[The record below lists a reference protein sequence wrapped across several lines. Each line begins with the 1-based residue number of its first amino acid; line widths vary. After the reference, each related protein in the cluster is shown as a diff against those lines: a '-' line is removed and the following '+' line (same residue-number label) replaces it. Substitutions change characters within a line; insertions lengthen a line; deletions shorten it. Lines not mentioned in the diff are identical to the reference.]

1 MCEAMFLSRQFVV
14 RAGVVCAVSTLAVG
28 AALYLTNTGLDI
40 SGLRDRVAA
49 SVAAVPAIPVTTPV
63 PVSIGTSRT
72 EPVKIYLTGIGTV
85 QAYNTV
91 MVKSR
96 VDGEIVQV
104 VFQEGQ
110 DLKIGD
116 PLAIIDPRPFQA
128 QLAQQ
133 RAARAKDEALWVGAV
148 LDMKRYEDL
157 VRRDFASRQQVD
169 QQRALVDQYRAQM
182 DSDQAQIDYAQTQVD
197 YTTIRSPIEGRAGI
211 RQIDQGNFV
220 HAADNSPIVVIT
232 QLRPI
237 SVIFTLAA
245 SSVEQGKL
253 TPGQTHVPVVAM
265 AADDRT
271 RLDEGT
277 IDLVDNQVDQTTG
290 TIKLKASFPNKDLHL
305 WPGNFVNGRI
315 VVDERKAG
323 VTVPA
328 AALRHGPRGDF
339 IWVVSHEQ
347 KAELRNVTAG
357 QAIDGR
363 VLIERG
369 LKPGEQVVTDG
380 HFRLEAGVS
389 VEVIKR
395 EQDQPPPAKS

>member
-1 MCEAMFLSRQFVV
+1 MIVSRQFVV
-14 RAGVVCAVSTLAVG
+14 RAGLACALSALAVG
-28 AALYLTNTGLDI
+28 TALYLADAKIDGAA
-40 SGLRDRVAA
+40 LRDRITATTGA
-49 SVAAVPAIPVTTPV
+49 PPPPVNPPV
-63 PVSIGTSRT
+63 PVSVGLSRS

-91 MVKSR
+91 AIKSR
-96 VDGEIVQV
+96 IDGEIMQV
-104 VFQEGQ
+104 LFKEGQ
-110 DLKIGD
+110 DVKAGD
-116 PLAIIDPRPFQA
+116 PLAIIDPRTLQA

-133 RAARAKDEALWVGAV
+133 RAARAKDEVLLQGAL
-148 LDMKRYEDL
+148 LDLKRYEEL
-157 VRRDFASRQQVD
+157 SQRNFASRQQVD
-169 QQRALVDQYRAQM
+169 QQRAQVDQYRAQI
-182 DSDQAQIDYAQTQVD
+182 DSGQAQIDYAQTQLG

-220 HAADNSPIVVIT
+220 HASDNTPMVVIT
-232 QLRPI
+232 QLRTI

-245 SSVEQGKL
+245 SSVAQGRL
-253 TPGQTHVPVVAM
+253 TPGQTHIPVVAM

-277 IDLVDNQVDQTTG
+277 IDLVDNQVDQSTG

-315 VVDERKAG
+315 VVDERNAG
-323 VTVPA
+323 VTVSA

-347 KAELRNVTAG
+347 KVELRTVTAG

-380 HFRLEAGVS
+380 HFRLEPGTKVDI
-389 VEVIKR
+389 VGR
-395 EQDQPPPAKS
+395 EQDAPRPRNG

>member
-1 MCEAMFLSRQFVV
+1 MFLSRHVLV
-14 RAGVVCAVSTLAVG
+14 RAGVVFGLSGLVAGGV
-28 AALYLTNTGLDI
+28 LYLTDI
-40 SGLRDRVAA
+40 RPDLATLRDRITASTTAPPPPPIVAA
-49 SVAAVPAIPVTTPV
+49 PV
-63 PVSIGTSRT
+63 PVTIGLSRA

-91 MVKSR
+91 SVKSR
-96 VDGEIVQV
+96 VDGEIMQIL
-104 VFQEGQ
+104 FAEGQ
-110 DLKIGD
+110 DVKAGD

-133 RAARAKDEALWVGAV
+133 RAARAKDTALLEAAQ
-148 LDMKRYEDL
+148 LDLKRYEDL

-169 QQRALVDQYRAQM
+169 QQRAQVDQYRAQL
-182 DSDQAQIDYAQTQVD
+182 DSDAAQINYAETQLG

-220 HAADNSPIVVIT
+220 HASDNSPIVVIT
-232 QLRPI
+232 QLQPI

-245 SSVEQGKL
+245 SAVAQGKL

-265 AADDRT
+265 GADDRT

-277 IDLVDNQVDQTTG
+277 IDLVDNQVDQSTG
-290 TIKLKASFPNKDLHL
+290 TIKLKASFPNKALRL

-315 VVDERKAG
+315 VVDERKSA

-339 IWVVSHEQ
+339 IWVVTNEN
-347 KAELRNVTAG
+347 KAELRTVTAG

-369 LKPGEQVVTDG
+369 LKQGEQVVTDG
-380 HFRLEAGVS
+380 HFRLEAGTA
-389 VEVIKR
+389 VEIIAR
-395 EQDQPPPAKS
+395 EQDQPRKSGG